1 MSSKVVLRVALAA
14 GLLLSVACRT
24 SPSEPATAGSAEP
37 TPGSGAAAEG
47 TAAEGTATE
56 GSAAPATDGSAPANE
71 AAEGSIASSGICP
84 MIPEPGGSGA
94 MTCPPECV
102 LVKGA
107 PIVEDIGCALIGPRY
122 EVAMGCVGFPVQTRE
137 PGACWTNPAGIHVV
151 TAFTFPDLLRAG
163 WELCPE
169 EYPFRQAS
177 PCTAEQL
184 QANEAAA
191 AAGAPR
197 LRLAADGSV
206 ITDGSGTP

>member
-1 MSSKVVLRVALAA
+1 MLITFSKSVPRVAVAA
-14 GLLLSVACRT
+14 GFLLASVACSSSTPETIAGGRA
-24 SPSEPATAGSAEP
+24 PAV
-37 TPGSGAAAEG
+37 AAEG
-47 TAAEGTATE
+47 SAPSAEAAANTAE
-56 GSAAPATDGSAPANE
+56 GSAPAE
-71 AAEGSIASSGICP
+71 ANEGSVPSSGTCP

-107 PIVEDIGCALIGPRY
+107 PVVEDIGCALTGPRY

-169 EYPFRQAS
+169 DYPFRQAA

-184 QANEAAA
+184 QATEAATSST
-191 AAGAPR
+191 APR
-197 LRLAADGSV
+197 LRIAADGSV
-206 ITDGSGTP
+206 ITEGSGSP